1 MREFTFGRK
10 INYLPLVISLG
21 IGIIISVFFYTFV
34 NKMEISILFGL
45 LCFMVAVA
53 LYAIKLSD
61 TYGYWHI
68 NDKQINYYDYRTMGK
83 RIKAIL
89 FPFNSKLAVV
99 DIKQVVAASLV
110 IGKKIQVPANI
121 KAAPASAYLVYF
133 YPSAYYLGLKLK
145 DNQEVDLDLSFDEMN
160 NKKIEQMVKLL
171 GTQLNSPVTLIEK

>member
-1 MREFTFGRK
+1 
-10 INYLPLVISLG
+10 
-21 IGIIISVFFYTFV
+21 
-34 NKMEISILFGL
+34 
-45 LCFMVAVA
+45 
-53 LYAIKLSD
+53 
-61 TYGYWHI
+61 
-68 NDKQINYYDYRTMGK
+68 MGK